1 MQVLA
6 CTDVHYAGES
16 NSPNQGSEK
25 AFMYDGGGNSV
36 KHELVQEG
44 NTKVDNLVLN
54 MEASDE
60 EQFGNGDWKLEGD
73 PKREPFHE
81 VEVDDQKLSSNSRDS
96 GVDSLDADNGGRE
109 LPSGNQECESSRSEP
124 KWLEQD
130 QPMAVW
136 VKWRGKWQAGIRCA
150 RSDWPLSTVRAK
162 PTHDRKQYLVIFFP
176 RKRNYSWAD
185 VLLLRPINEFP
196 EPIAYRSHNV
206 GVKVVKDLTVAR
218 RFIMQKIAVSM
229 INTIEQLN
237 NEALT
242 ETARSVVVWKD
253 FALEASRC
261 KDYSDLGNMLLK
273 LENMI
278 LARFIDSY
286 WLEHS
291 LETWMQQCRNAHS
304 AESIEMLKEE
314 LGEAINWNEV
324 HTLSNAA
331 VQAEVGSEWK
341 TLKPEVMKWF
351 SMSNP
356 SFNGGDMEQQSND
369 RFSNTGLQVS
379 RKRPKL
385 EIRRAEMQTPQL
397 ETEGSNQSLAVEM
410 DSRFFN
416 GQTVNSPIGPSR
428 AEVSLLGT
436 TTETVDYPSSSTTDR
451 WGEIVVEGGNT
462 QETRLKNLEAPPVNK
477 NKQCTAF
484 IEAKGR
490 RCVRWANDGD
500 VYCCVHLASR
510 FSANLAKTEVFTPPA
525 DAQMC
530 EGTTVLGTKCKHRS
544 LPGSS
549 FCKKHRSNKDTGV
562 IFPSP
567 PENKLKRK
575 VEEGFRDLSEA
586 NSCKEIV
593 ISGHF
598 GTPPPVDTSNGP
610 FQVTEQLG
618 KEYNGTETVYCIGD
632 GVSCRETP
640 KRHTLYCEK
649 HLPNWL
655 KRARNGKSRI
665 VSKEVF
671 IDLLKSCQSHEQK
684 LHLHQ
689 ACELFYK
696 FFKSVLSL
704 RSPVPKEIQ
713 LQWVMSEASKDVK
726 TRHFLSKLVFSEKE
740 RLIRLWGF
748 NSENISQNSC
758 SIEEPVK
765 FLMPND
771 NENDDEGVKN
781 CNICSEKLLDD
792 EMLAKHW
799 IDNHK
804 KEARLLFKR
813 YVCAICL
820 DSFTENNLLE
830 AHVQERHHVQ
840 FVEQC
845 MLYQC
850 IPCSSRFGNPEQ
862 LWSHV
867 LSHHPADFNLQKVV
881 RLGDDDSF
889 ETRDFTRVQNVNSDN
904 QDGLQKYVCRFC
916 GLKFDLLPDLGRHHQ
931 AAHMGSIP
939 TGSRVSKRGIPFYAN
954 KLKSG
959 RLSRPRFKKGLGA
972 AAPFKIRNRGAGSI
986 KKHIQAPFRE
996 VVEGEFQSP
1005 ESVSL
1010 GRLAEFQCSDVAN
1023 LLFSK
1028 INKTKRHPGNLEL
1041 LAVAGSACCRI
1052 SFQES
1057 LEKKYGILPE
1067 RLYLK
1072 AAKFCSEHNVPVEWH
1087 REGFICSKGCKPIT
1101 DSHQLPPL
1109 KSRSDGCF
1117 RAVTET
1123 HPPAAAITSEW
1134 AMDECHYIINFNNSR
1149 QEAGE
1154 RAIVLCDDI
1163 SFGKESV
1170 PIACVVD
1177 EHLLGSLHGS
1187 DGQTNACFLPWESF
1201 TYVTKPLLDQSL
1213 DLGSQSL
1220 QLGCGCSHS
1229 TCSPKA
1235 CDHVYLF
1242 DNDYEDA
1249 KDINGKSMKGRFPYD
1264 DKGRI
1269 ILEEGYLVYE
1279 CNKNCSCGKNCPNRV
1294 LQNGV
1299 RVKLEVFK
1307 TEDKGWAVR
1316 AGEPIH
1322 HGTFVCEY
1330 IGEVIDEHQA
1340 NKRRHRYVKEDCRF
1354 IYEIDARI
1362 NDMIRLIEGEAS
1374 YAIDATKYG
1383 NVSRYINHSCS
1394 PNLENHQVLIESL
1407 DSQLSHIGLYA
1418 SRDIAAGEELS
1429 FDYMYKA
1436 PPGKGCE
1443 CRCGAVN
1450 CRGRVQ

>member
-1 MQVLA
+1 MQVLP

-25 AFMYDGGGNSV
+25 AFMYDGGAN
-36 KHELVQEG
+36 KHELIQEG
-44 NTKVDNLVLN
+44 NTKVDNHVLN
-54 MEASDE
+54 MEASDD
-60 EQFGNGDWKLEGD
+60 EQFGDGDWKLDESSPTIEGD

-81 VEVDDQKLSSNSRDS
+81 LEVDDQKLSSNSRDS
-96 GVDSLDADNGGRE
+96 GVDSLDADTVGRE

-206 GVKVVKDLTVAR
+206 GVKVLKDLTVAR

-242 ETARSVVVWKD
+242 ETARSMVVWKD

-273 LENMI
+273 LEKMI
-278 LARFIDSY
+278 LARFINSY

-291 LETWMQQCRNAHS
+291 LETWMQQCRNANS

-324 HTLSNAA
+324 HMLSNAT

-356 SFNGGDMEQQSND
+356 SFNTGDTEQQSND
-369 RFSNTGLQVS
+369 GFSNTGLQVS

-385 EIRRAEMQTPQL
+385 EIRRAEMQTPQM
-397 ETEGSNQSLAVEM
+397 ETEGSNQSLPIEI

-416 GQTVNSPIGPSR
+416 GQMVNSPIGLSR

-436 TTETVDYPSSSTTDR
+436 TETIDYPSSSTTDR
-451 WGEIVVEGGNT
+451 WGEIVVEAGNM
-462 QETRLKNLEAPPVNK
+462 QETRLKNLEVNPVNK

-510 FSANLAKTEVFTPPA
+510 FSANLAKPEVSTPPV

-549 FCKKHRSNKDTGV
+549 FCKKHRSNKDTVV
-562 IFPSP
+562 ILPSP

-575 VEEGFRDLSEA
+575 IEDRFRDLPEA

-598 GTPPPVDTSNGP
+598 GTPPPVDTSNGL
-610 FQVTEQLG
+610 FQTEQLG
-618 KEYNGTETVYCIGD
+618 KEYNGTETIYCIGD

-665 VSKEVF
+665 ISKEVF

-726 TRHFLSKLVFSEKE
+726 TRHFLTKLVCSEKE

-748 NSENISQNSC
+748 NSDNIAQNS
-758 SIEEPVK
+758 SATEEPVK
-765 FLMPND
+765 FLMADD
-771 NENDDEGVKN
+771 NKNNVEGIVK

-792 EMLAKHW
+792 QMLAKHW

-804 KEARLLFKR
+804 EEARLLFKR

-850 IPCSSRFGNPEQ
+850 IPCSSRFGNPDQ

-867 LSHHPADFNLQKVV
+867 LSHHPANFNLPHVV
-881 RLGDDDSF
+881 QLGEDSL
-889 ETRDFTRVQNVNSDN
+889 ETRDYTQVQNVNSDN
-904 QDGLQKYVCRFC
+904 QDGLQKYICRFC

-939 TGSRVSKRGIPFYAN
+939 TGSRVSKRGVPFYAN

-972 AAPFKIRNRGAGSI
+972 AQFKIRNRGAGSI

-996 VVEGEFQSP
+996 VVEGEFQST

-1023 LLFSK
+1023 SLFSK

-1041 LAVAGSACCRI
+1041 LAIAGSACCRI
-1052 SFQES
+1052 SFQAS

-1072 AAKFCSEHNVPVEWH
+1072 AAKLCSEHNVLVEWH
-1087 REGFICSKGCKPIT
+1087 QDGFICSKGCKSIT

-1109 KSRSDGCF
+1109 KSLSDGSF
-1117 RAVTET
+1117 RPMAEI
-1123 HPPAAAITSEW
+1123 HQPAAITSEW
-1134 AMDECHYIINFNNSR
+1134 AMDECHYIINFNHSR
-1149 QEAGE
+1149 QESTE

-1187 DGQTNACFLPWESF
+1187 ADGDDGQTNACFLPWESF

-1220 QLGCGCSHS
+1220 QLGCGCAHS

-1279 CNKNCSCGKNCPNRV
+1279 CNRNCSCDKNCPNRV

-1299 RVKLEVFK
+1299 RAKLEIFK

-1316 AGEPIH
+1316 AGEPID

-1330 IGEVIDEHQA
+1330 IGEVIDEQEA
-1340 NKRRHRYVKEDCRF
+1340 NKRRQRYVTEGCSF
-1354 IYEIDARI
+1354 IYEIDARV

-1383 NVSRYINHSCS
+1383 NVSRYINH
-1394 PNLENHQVLIESL
+1394 
-1407 DSQLSHIGLYA
+1407 
-1418 SRDIAAGEELS
+1418 R
-1429 FDYMYKA
+1429 
-1436 PPGKGCE
+1436 
-1443 CRCGAVN
+1443 
-1450 CRGRVQ
+1450 

>member
-1 MQVLA
+1 MQVLP
-6 CTDVHYAGES
+6 CSSVRYAGES
-16 NSPNQGSEK
+16 NSPNQGPEK
-25 AFMYDGGGNSV
+25 AFVYDEGANDV
-36 KHELVQEG
+36 KHENVEDG
-44 NTKVDNLVLN
+44 NTNTKVDNA
-54 MEASDE
+54 ETSDD
-60 EQFGNGDWKLEGD
+60 EQFGELDEGHINN
-73 PKREPFHE
+73 EPCHE
-81 VEVDDQKLSSNSRDS
+81 RGLSSNTRDS
-96 GVDSLDADNGGRE
+96 GVDSLDGDTVGQE
-109 LPSGNQECESSRSEP
+109 LPGGNQECESSRSEP
-124 KWLEQD
+124 EWLEQD

-150 RSDWPLSTVRAK
+150 RSDWPLSTIRAK

-176 RKRNYSWAD
+176 RKRNFSWAD
-185 VLLLRPINEFP
+185 VLLLRPIDEFP
-196 EPIAYRSHNV
+196 EPIAYRSHNI
-206 GVKVVKDLTVAR
+206 GVKVVKDLTLAR
-218 RFIMQKIAVSM
+218 RYIMQKIAVSM

-237 NEALT
+237 SEALI
-242 ETARSVVVWKD
+242 ETARSVVVWKE

-278 LARFIDSY
+278 LQRFIDSY

-291 LETWMQQCRNAHS
+291 LQTWVQQCQNARS

-314 LGEAINWNEV
+314 LGDAIKWNEV
-324 HTLSNAA
+324 QTLSNSA
-331 VQAEVGSEWK
+331 VQPEVGSEWK
-341 TLKPEVMKWF
+341 VMKPEVMKWF

-356 SFNGGDMEQQSND
+356 SFNNGEADHQSND
-369 RFSNTGLQVS
+369 SFPNTGVQVS

-385 EIRRAEMQTPQL
+385 EIRRAEVQAQPPQL
-397 ETEGSNQSLAVEM
+397 ETKAVEI

-416 GQTVNSPIGPSR
+416 GHTGPPR
-428 AEVSLLGT
+428 AEVSVVGL
-436 TTETVDYPSSSTTDR
+436 TEAVDYPTAR
-451 WGEIVVEGGNT
+451 WGEILVDAGNN
-462 QETRLKNLEAPPVNK
+462 QESRLKDLETTPVNK

-500 VYCCVHLASR
+500 VYCCVHLGSR
-510 FSANLAKTEVFTPPA
+510 FSSNSVKTEITPPST

-530 EGTTVLGTKCKHRS
+530 GGTTVLGTKCKHRS
-544 LPGSS
+544 LPGTS

-562 IFPSP
+562 ILISP

-575 VEEGFRDLSEA
+575 LEEGSREFSEA
-586 NSCKEIV
+586 NNCKEIV
-593 ISGHF
+593 VSGHF
-598 GTPPPVDTSNGP
+598 ETQFPVDTM
-610 FQVTEQLG
+610 VTEQSG
-618 KEYNGTETVYCIGD
+618 APMQCIGD
-632 GVSCRETP
+632 DVGCNETP
-640 KRHTLYCEK
+640 KKHTLYCEK

-665 VSKEVF
+665 VSKDVF

-713 LQWVMSEASKDVK
+713 LQWVISEASKDVN
-726 TRHFLSKLVFSEKE
+726 TRYFLMKLVSSEKE

-748 NSENISQNSC
+748 NSDNIAQY
-758 SIEEPVK
+758 EEPVK
-765 FLMPND
+765 VVMATNND
-771 NENDDEGVKN
+771 NNNESIIIK
-781 CNICSEKLLDD
+781 CNICSLEFIDD
-792 EMLAKHW
+792 QMLAKHW

-804 KEARLLFKR
+804 KEAQSVFKR

-820 DSFTENNLLE
+820 DSFTDNNLLE
-830 AHVQERHHVQ
+830 AHVRERHHVE

-850 IPCSSRFGNPEQ
+850 IPCGSRFGNPDQ

-867 LSHHPADFNLQKVV
+867 LSHHATNFKQLQNNVHV
-881 RLGDDDSF
+881 QPLGDANVS
-889 ETRDFTRVQNVNSDN
+889 TQVQNVNNPDN
-904 QDGLQKYVCRFC
+904 QAGLQRYICRFC
-916 GLKFDLLPDLGRHHQ
+916 GLRFDLLPDLGRHHQ
-931 AAHMGSIP
+931 AAHMGMNP
-939 TGSRVSKRGIPFYAN
+939 GGPRKKGAGVNFFAN
-954 KLKSG
+954 KLKPG
-959 RLSRPRFKKGLGA
+959 RRFKKGLGM
-972 AAPFKIRNRGAGSI
+972 RNRTASGTL
-986 KKHIQAPFRE
+986 KKHIQEPFRQIL
-996 VVEGEFQSP
+996 EGEFQSS
-1005 ESVSL
+1005 ELISL
-1010 GRLAEFQCSDVAN
+1010 GQLTESECSEVAK
-1023 LLFSK
+1023 LLYSK
-1028 INKTKRHPGNLEL
+1028 ISKTKPHPGNLEL
-1041 LAVAGSACCRI
+1041 LAMARSACCRM
-1052 SFQES
+1052 SFQAS

-1072 AAKFCSEHNVPVEWH
+1072 AAKLCSEHNVVVEWH
-1087 REGFICSKGCKPIT
+1087 QEMFICPKGCSSIT
-1101 DSHQLPPL
+1101 NSHPLPLLNSLPEC
-1109 KSRSDGCF
+1109 SVRP
-1117 RAVTET
+1117 VTET
-1123 HPPAAAITSEW
+1123 RPPSEW
-1134 AMDECHYIINFNNSR
+1134 PRDECHYIIDFNHPR
-1149 QEAGE
+1149 QESGE
-1154 RAIVLCDDI
+1154 KSGIVLCDDI

-1177 EHLLGSLHGS
+1177 EHLLGSLHDD
-1187 DGQTNACFLPWESF
+1187 DGEANACFLPWESF
-1201 TYVTKPLLDQSL
+1201 TYVTKSLIDQSL

-1220 QLGCGCSHS
+1220 QLGCGCAHS

-1279 CNKNCSCGKNCPNRV
+1279 CNKFCSCNKYCQNRV

-1316 AGEPIH
+1316 AGESIAR
-1322 HGTFVCEY
+1322 GTFVCEY
-1330 IGEVIDEHQA
+1330 VGEVIDEKEA
-1340 NKRRHRYVKEDCRF
+1340 NNRRKRHGREGCSF
-1354 IYEIDARI
+1354 IYEIDARV
-1362 NDMIRLIEGEAS
+1362 NDMIRLIEGEAPF
-1374 YAIDATKYG
+1374 AIDAKKYG
-1383 NVSRYINHSCS
+1383 NVSRYINHSCL
-1394 PNLENHQVLIESL
+1394 PNLENHQVLIESM

-1418 SRDIAAGEELS
+1418 SRDIPAGEELS

-1436 PPGKGCE
+1436 PSGEGRQCK
-1443 CRCGAVN
+1443 CGAVN
-1450 CRGRVQ
+1450 CRGLVQ